1 MSTISIRLP
10 ESLHAKLR
18 ACASRDGTSIN
29 QFVALAV
36 AEKFCRLET
45 EAFLRGQA
53 ARGASRN
60 EYLQLLAKAPDV
72 EPEEPEDRL
81 PQRTRPE

>member
-1 MSTISIRLP
+1 
-10 ESLHAKLR
+10 
-18 ACASRDGTSIN
+18 
-29 QFVALAV
+29 LAV
-36 AEKFCRLET
+36 AEKICRLET